1 MMKRQLSAL
10 LLICTLL
17 LGNLNGCTSARA
29 TDLMTGVQAGGVKTS
44 IHINGPEAA
53 LVTDFGVRLLRENV
67 REGENVLLSPLSILC
82 ALAMTGNGAK
92 GETLSQMETVFGM
105 DLATLN
111 RYLYAYAKS
120 LPQGERYQ
128 LTMANS
134 IWFRDD
140 EQLSVEPDFLQANA
154 NWYGAGIYKT
164 PFDNAACK
172 EINYWVNTHTGG
184 MIDQVLDHIP
194 DEAML
199 YLINALAFD
208 AEWQSIYEE
217 SQVRAG
223 TFTMED
229 GEMQTVDFMHS
240 EESRYLEDE
249 NAVGFVKYYADKKYA
264 FAALLPN
271 ENLSVS
277 EYVQTLTG
285 EWIHSMLKA
294 AETTPVDVSIPK
306 FESEYAISLVE
317 SLRAMGMTDAFH
329 ADTADLSA
337 MGSYGTNPLYINDVV
352 HKTFISVDERGTK
365 AGAVTSVEV
374 NAESAAPEIEV
385 KEVRLTRPFVYMIID
400 CEALVPVFLG
410 TVMSVV

>member
-1 MMKRQLSAL
+1 MKRRISAL
-10 LLICTLL
+10 LLICALFM
-17 LGNLNGCTSARA
+17 GNLNGCTSART
-29 TDLMTGVQAGGVKTS
+29 TDLMTGVQASGVKTS
-44 IHINGPEAA
+44 IHINGTEAA
-53 LVTDFGVRLLRENV
+53 SVTDFGVRLLQENV
-67 REGENVLLSPLSILC
+67 QEGENVLLSPLSVLC

-120 LPQGERYQ
+120 LPQEERYQ

-164 PFDNAACK
+164 PFDNTACE
-172 EINYWVNTHTGG
+172 EINRWVDTHTGG
-184 MIDQVLDHIP
+184 MIDRVLDRIP

-208 AEWQSIYEE
+208 AEWQSVYEE
-217 SQVRAG
+217 SQVRTG

-229 GEMQTVDFMHS
+229 GKTQTVDFMNS

-277 EYVQTLTG
+277 EYVQGLTG
-285 EWIHSMLKA
+285 EGLHSMLKN
-294 AETTPVDVSIPK
+294 AEATPVYVSIPK
-306 FESEYAISLVE
+306 FESEYAVSLSE
-317 SLRAMGMTDAFH
+317 SLQTMGMTDAFH
-329 ADTADLSA
+329 GDTADLSA
-337 MGSYGTNPLYINDVV
+337 MGSYGTMPLYINDVI

-365 AGAVTSVEV
+365 AGAVTSVEI
-374 NAESAAPEIEV
+374 NAESAAPETEV

-400 CEALVPVFLG
+400 CEALVPVFIG
-410 TVMSVV
+410 TAMSVA